1 MRRPEEIIIRPI
13 ITEKSNRLME
23 DAKKYTFEVAM
34 DANKHEIKHAIQT
47 LFGVK
52 VLKVNTMIVKPKK
65 KRVFGKPGKYGYTK
79 AYKKAIVTID
89 PSQEIDFSKLG

>member
-1 MRRPEEIIIRPI
+1 MKRPEDIIIRPI

-23 DAKKYTFEVAM
+23 DYKKYTFEVAM
-34 DANKHEIKHAIQT
+34 DATKHEIKYAVEK

-65 KRVFGKPGKYGYTK
+65 KRVFGKFRKYGYTK

-89 PSQEIDFSKLG
+89 PSQEIDLANVR

>member
-1 MRRPEEIIIRPI
+1 MKRPEEVLIRPI

-23 DAKKYTFEVAM
+23 DYKKYTFEVAM
-34 DANKHEIKHAIQT
+34 SATKQEIEYAIKQ

-52 VLKVNTMIVKPKK
+52 VLKVNTMIVKPRK
-65 KRVFGKPGKYGYTK
+65 KRVFGKFRRYGYTK

-89 PSQEIDFSKLG
+89 PSQEIDLSGVR

>member
-23 DAKKYTFEVAM
+23 LKKYAFEVAM

-52 VLKVNTMIVKPKK
+52 VLKVNTMIVKPRKR
-65 KRVFGKPGKYGYTK
+65 RVFGKFRKYGYTK

-89 PSQEIDFSKLG
+89 PSQEIDLSKVR

>member
-23 DAKKYTFEVAM
+23 DYKKYTFEVAL
-34 DANKHEIKHAIQT
+34 DATKHEIKHAVES

-52 VLKVNTMIVKPKK
+52 VLKVNTMMVKPKK
-65 KRVFGKPGKYGYTK
+65 KRVFGKFRKYGYTR
-79 AYKKAIVTID
+79 AYKKAIVTVSPD
-89 PSQEIDFSKLG
+89 QEIDLMGV

>member
-1 MRRPEEIIIRPI
+1 MKRPEDVLIRPI

-23 DAKKYTFEVAM
+23 DHKKYTFEVAM
-34 DANKHEIKHAIQT
+34 DATKQEIKYAVQT

-65 KRVFGKPGKYGYTK
+65 KRVFGKFRRYGYTK
-79 AYKKAIVTID
+79 SYKKAIVTID
-89 PSQEIDFSKLG
+89 PYQEIDLSGVR

>member
-1 MRRPEEIIIRPI
+1 M
-13 ITEKSNRLME
+13 
-23 DAKKYTFEVAM
+23 KKYTFEVAM

-52 VLKVNTMIVKPKK
+52 VLKVNTMIVKPRKR
-65 KRVFGKPGKYGYTK
+65 RVFGKPGKYGYTK

>member
-1 MRRPEEIIIRPI
+1 MKRPEEVIIRPI

-23 DAKKYTFEVAM
+23 DHKKYTFEVAM
-34 DANKHEIKHAIQT
+34 SATKHEIKHAVET

-52 VLKVNTMIVKPKK
+52 VLKVNTVIVKPKK
-65 KRVFGKPGKYGYTK
+65 KRVFGKFRKYGYTR

-89 PSQEIDFSKLG
+89 PSQEIDLTNVR

>member
-23 DAKKYTFEVAM
+23 MKKYTFEVAM
-34 DANKHEIKHAIQT
+34 DATKHEIKHAIQT

-52 VLKVNTMIVKPKK
+52 VLKVNTMIVKPRKR
-65 KRVFGKPGKYGYTK
+65 RVFGKPGKYGYTK

>member
-1 MRRPEEIIIRPI
+1 MKRPEDVLIRPI

-23 DAKKYTFEVAM
+23 DHKKYTFEVSM
-34 DANKHEIKHAIQT
+34 DATKHEIMHAVEK

-65 KRVFGKPGKYGYTK
+65 KRVFGKFRKYGYTK

-89 PSQEIDFSKLG
+89 PTQEIDLSGVR

>member
-13 ITEKSNRLME
+13 ITEKSTRLME
-23 DAKKYTFEVAM
+23 DHKKYTFEVAL
-34 DANKHEIKHAIQT
+34 DATKHEIKYAVEQ

-65 KRVFGKPGKYGYTK
+65 KRVFGKPGRYGYTRK
-79 AYKKAIVTID
+79 YKKAIVTIAPD
-89 PSQEIDFSKLG
+89 QEIDLTGV

>member
-23 DAKKYTFEVAM
+23 DYKKYTFEVAL
-34 DANKHEIKHAIQT
+34 DATKHEIKYAIEK

-52 VLKVNTMIVKPKK
+52 VLKVNTMIVKPRK
-65 KRVFGKPGKYGYTK
+65 KRVYGKFRKYGYTR

-89 PSQEIDFSKLG
+89 PSQEIDLLSV

>member
-23 DAKKYTFEVAM
+23 MKKYTFEVAM
-34 DANKHEIKHAIQT
+34 DANKHEIKHAVQT

-89 PSQEIDFSKLG
+89 PSQEIDLSKVK

>member
-23 DAKKYTFEVAM
+23 DYKKYTFEVAL
-34 DANKHEIKHAIQT
+34 DATKHEIKHAIEK

-52 VLKVNTMIVKPKK
+52 VLRVNTMIVKPRK
-65 KRVFGKPGKYGYTK
+65 KRVIGKFRKYGHTR
-79 AYKKAIVTID
+79 AYKKAIITIPMD
-89 PSQEIDFSKLG
+89 KEIDLTGV

>member
-1 MRRPEEIIIRPI
+1 MKRPEEIIIRPI

-23 DAKKYTFEVAM
+23 MKKYTFEVAM
-34 DANKHEIKHAIQT
+34 DATKHEIKHAIKT

-52 VLKVNTMIVKPKK
+52 VLKVNTMIVKPRKR
-65 KRVFGKPGKYGYTK
+65 RVFGKFRRYGYTK

>member
-13 ITEKSNRLME
+13 ITEKSNRLTEM
-23 DAKKYTFEVAM
+23 KKYIFEVAL
-34 DANKHEIKHAIQT
+34 DANKHEIKHAVQT

-52 VLKVNTMIVKPKK
+52 VLKVNTMIVKPRKR
-65 KRVFGKPGKYGYTK
+65 RVFGKPGKYGYTK

>member
-23 DAKKYTFEVAM
+23 MKKYIFEVAL
-34 DANKHEIKHAIQT
+34 DANKHEIKHAVQT

-52 VLKVNTMIVKPKK
+52 VLKVNTMIVKPRKR
-65 KRVFGKPGKYGYTK
+65 RVFGKPGKYGYTK

-89 PSQEIDFSKLG
+89 PSQEIDFSQLG

>member
-13 ITEKSNRLME
+13 ITEKSNRLTEM
-23 DAKKYTFEVAM
+23 KKYIFEVAL
-34 DANKHEIKHAIQT
+34 DANKQEIKHAVQT

-52 VLKVNTMIVKPKK
+52 VLKVNTMIVKPRKR
-65 KRVFGKPGKYGYTK
+65 RVFGKPGKYGYTK

-89 PSQEIDFSKLG
+89 PSQEIDFSQLG

>member
-23 DAKKYTFEVAM
+23 MKKYTFEVAM
-34 DANKHEIKHAIQT
+34 DSNKHEIKHAVQS

-52 VLKVNTMIVKPKK
+52 VLKVNTMIVKPRKR
-65 KRVFGKPGKYGYTK
+65 RVFGKFRRYGYTK